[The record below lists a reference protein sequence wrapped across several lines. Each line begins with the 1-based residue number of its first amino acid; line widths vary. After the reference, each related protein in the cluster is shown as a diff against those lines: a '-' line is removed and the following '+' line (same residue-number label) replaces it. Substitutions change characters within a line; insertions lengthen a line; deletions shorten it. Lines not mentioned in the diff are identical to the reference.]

1 MPKIEIRERDLT
13 TASNAN
19 TTTNAVYIPGY
30 ANYGPVNTPILCETV
45 EEFYSTFGSAP
56 YRFRKD
62 YSWNTLKATNTGGTY
77 THGGFAENAISTS
90 MGDMYEAG
98 DYEKSYLM
106 AERLLNLGLPVYYE
120 RVFDT
125 SSSTNSTKWTA
136 SSSVSGKYTISAKY
150 TGYAGT
156 SIYYYLTETEYTVNT
171 DTNYKYYTFHIGKND
186 NDNYGLPQ
194 VSEQKIVFTFSE
206 DLHKLL
212 NYVSLVK
219 SPNLTLEDDYGLVT
233 IKFDKSVNSTTTLS
247 QITQANK
254 VNLTIA
260 STISGDDEFSPS
272 YIYTHLANNITT
284 LSDKGEYILKFITT
298 GAYPV
303 FEYVEAVP
311 SSTQITSTTTYSYIE
326 NGIATKILEVVAGRG
341 DCTFLLDHTPNNDR
355 SLLISSNNSVFK
367 SVTTFA
373 RTPRSNK
380 YVDDSNT
387 FGAMFT
393 PYGIYET
400 SYGDQMLPASFGYLA
415 AYAKQVNLTNNW
427 LATAGVDRGT
437 VPYLKALCQNVT
449 NAIAESYT
457 PRDGVAINPI
467 TNIKPYGL
475 IIWGARTLKDN
486 AKEGDLVATSFLNI
500 RQITND
506 VKRQIWVA
514 AKSLTFEQ
522 NSEILWIRFKSKITP
537 LLDNMVNANGLSTYE
552 IRKQKSDKRATVKA
566 VIRLYAIEPV
576 EDWDITVELA
586 DSTTVVLG

>member
-30 ANYGPVNTPILCETV
+30 ANYGPVNTPTLCETV
-45 EEFYSTFGSAP
+45 EEFYNTFGSTP
-56 YRFRKD
+56 YRFRQD
-62 YSWNTLKATNTGGTY
+62 YAWSNLSSFDN
-77 THGGFAENAISTS
+77 NARVDS

-98 DYEKSYLM
+98 DYEKSYLI
-106 AERLLNLGLPVYYE
+106 AERLLSLGLPVWYE
-120 RVFDT
+120 RVFSD
-125 SSSTNSTKWTA
+125 NVNAWTA
-136 SSSVSGKYTISAKY
+136 ASHNLAYTVKAKY
-150 TGYAGT
+150 PGFAG
-156 SIYYYLTETEYTVNT
+156 SLIYYYLTKDTQSIDDAEYS
-171 DTNYKYYTFHIGKND
+171 YYTFHIGRGSSD
-186 NDNYGLPQ
+186 EYGLKKIEEVTIQ
-194 VSEQKIVFTFSE
+194 FTYSEV
-206 DLHKLL
+206 LHKNFSRIKLIAG
-212 NYVSLVK
+212 
-219 SPNLTLEDDYGLVT
+219 PNFTLEDDSG
-233 IKFDKSVNSTTTLS
+233 
-247 QITQANK
+247 
-254 VNLTIA
+254 LTIIEFNKDNA
-260 STISGDDEFSPS
+260 TESNTSLISKDAPYKLIETVAGPAINSNTDEFAPLD
-272 YIYTHLANNITT
+272 IYTHLSNNITN
-284 LSDKGEYILKFITT
+284 LSDKGEYVLKFITT

-303 FEYVEAVP
+303 FEYNNNSLA
-311 SSTQITSTTTYSYIE
+311 ID
-326 NGIATKILEVVAGRG
+326 ILEVAAGRG
-341 DCTFLLDHTPNNDR
+341 DCTFLLDHTPNNKR
-355 SLLISSNNSVFK
+355 SLLRSDGNSVFAK
-367 SVTTFA
+367 VTEFA
-373 RTPRSNK
+373 RTPRSND
-380 YVDDSNT
+380 YVEDSNT
-387 FGAMFT
+387 FAAMFT

-400 SYGDQMLPASFGYLA
+400 SEGDQMLPASFGYLA
-415 AYAKQVNLTNNW
+415 AYAKQANLTNNW

-437 VPYLKALCQNVT
+437 VPYLKSLCQNVT
-449 NAIAESYT
+449 NAIADSYT
-457 PRDGVAINPI
+457 PRDSVSINPI

-552 IRKQKSDKRATVKA
+552 IRRQKADKRATVKA